1 MRTEHGQFDFF
12 ASCPKGLEYLLKD
25 ELHALGLSDAHEAMA
40 GAHFK
45 GALMDGV
52 HACMESRLASR
63 VLHVL
68 SRFALPDAD
77 TLYERA
83 FALPWENLLKP
94 GLAIAVDVSGS
105 APGFNNTQFAAYRV
119 KDAICDRMKAHGM
132 ERPNVDLEDPDLRL
146 RVHLHPRDA
155 ALMWDLAGSP
165 LHERGFRL
173 AQGEA
178 PIKENLAAAM
188 LIRAGWPALAQ
199 AGKALIDPMCGAG
212 TILMEAV
219 MIAADIAPGLRRAE
233 LAQFAFF
240 KHPKFELAQFELALA
255 NASARAKAGLTALG
269 LSQRFFGFDVSSVM
283 IGQAKKNLA
292 HAGFAGFVRLEALS
306 VEHIIRPTALGEV
319 ALPEF
324 AGLVISNPPYGERI
338 GTPEKLVTLYRQ
350 FGQVLNSQFPDCKA
364 AAISSER
371 TLLDAV
377 QLPVQ
382 KRYQLKN
389 GALDCELAIFDPSR
403 TPKTRGPVSA
413 DADTLDMLS
422 RRLDKNLRRLKSYLS
437 QANTECYR
445 VYDADLPD
453 YSAAIDCYGDWLH
466 VQEYQ
471 APKEIPDHIAEKR
484 LHALV
489 QAACQVFD
497 CPPERLSLKQR
508 RRDKGGS
515 QYGRS
520 HRFGEQ
526 RTDPANFFEVAEG
539 RHQFIVNLRD
549 YLDTG
554 LFLDSRMLRHRI
566 EKSANGKRFLN
577 LFCYTGSASVYAAA
591 GGATET
597 VSVDLS
603 PTYLDWAERNFSL
616 NDMDPAKH
624 EIVQADSFEYLENSN
639 AQFDL
644 IYLDPPTFSNSKR
657 TDRVLDLETDHV
669 ELIDKTM
676 QRLSAGGELI
686 FVTNAKKLKL
696 QTELFERYTIHDISQ
711 KTLPPDYERHA
722 DIHRAWSLRKR

>member
-25 ELHALGLSDAHEAMA
+25 ELHDLGLGDAHEAMA

-45 GALMDGV
+45 GSLMDGV
-52 HACMESRLASR
+52 RACMHSRLASR

-83 FALPWENLLKP
+83 FALPWESLIKP

-105 APGFNNTQFAAYRV
+105 APSFNNTQFAAYRV
-119 KDAICDRMKAHGM
+119 KDAICDRMKAHGS
-132 ERPNVDLEDPDLRL
+132 ERPNVDLEDPDVRL
-146 RVHLHPRDA
+146 RVHLHPRDS

-173 AQGEA
+173 GQGEA

-188 LIRAGWPALAQ
+188 LIRAGWPAMAK
-199 AGKALIDPMCGAG
+199 AGKAVLDPMCGAG

-219 MIAADIAPGLRRAE
+219 MIAADMAPGLRRAE
-233 LAQFAFF
+233 FAQFGFF
-240 KHPKFELAQFELALA
+240 KHPKFDLAQFEIALA
-255 NASARAKAGLTALG
+255 QAQARAKTGLQALG
-269 LSQRFFGFDVSSVM
+269 LSQRFFGYDVDSTM

-292 HAGFAGFVRLEALS
+292 HAGFAGFVRLEAQS
-306 VEHIIRPTALGEV
+306 VEHIVRPAALGEISP
-319 ALPEF
+319 PEI
-324 AGLVISNPPYGERI
+324 AGLVICNPPYGERI
-338 GTPEKLVTLYRQ
+338 GTPEKLVALYRQ
-350 FGQVLNSQFPDCKA
+350 LGQALNSQFPDCKA

-389 GALDCELAIFDPSR
+389 GALDCELAIFDAGR
-403 TPKTRGPVSA
+403 APKPRGPVSA
-413 DADTLDMLS
+413 DAETLDMLS

-437 QANTECYR
+437 QANTQCYR

-453 YSAAIDCYGDWLH
+453 YCAAIDCYGDWLH
-466 VQEYQ
+466 IQEYQ
-471 APKEIPDHIAEKR
+471 APKEIPDHLAERR
-484 LHALV
+484 LQALV

-497 CPPERLSLKQR
+497 CPPEQLSLKQR

-526 RTDPANFFEVAEG
+526 RTDPANFFEVSEG
-539 RHQFIVNLRD
+539 KHKFIVNLRD

-566 EKSANGKRFLN
+566 EKAATGKRFLN

-591 GGATET
+591 GNAIET

-603 PTYLDWAERNFSL
+603 PTYLDWADRNFGL
-616 NDMDPAKH
+616 NDMDPRKH
-624 EIVQADSFEYLENSN
+624 ELIQADSFEYLENAS
-639 AQFDL
+639 AEFDL

-657 TDRVLDLETDHV
+657 THRVLDLESDHV

-676 QRLSAGGELI
+676 QRLSPAGELI

-696 QTELFERYTIHDISQ
+696 DAQLSARYSMQDISQ
-711 KTLPPDYERHA
+711 KTLPPDFERHA
-722 DIHRAWSLRKR
+722 DIHRAWSFRKR